1 MKRHSIFTLSMLGL
15 AAPSL
20 VMLTL
25 VGCGSGKGTPT
36 AGGEEKAAATTAQA
50 SATTPADD
58 ENTLTITE
66 ESTPDIVVS
75 GFLEALRSGDKE
87 STSALLT
94 AKALA
99 ETTKHGVTVDP
110 MSSPDSMYEVAA
122 PKFLADNPKGAHV
135 DSIWHEKLADGSDA
149 SYTITWV
156 LRKEVAGWRIAGLAM
171 EILPGEEP
179 RFLNFEDPI
188 DMLKKRDEAIAAAQ
202 SAMVETAQAE
212 MNKGGAAATTAS
224 NTAIEGEEAPEGSE
238 AAPSE
243 GEAESSLESSNSAEV
258 APAAPARPNT
268 NKLRAR

>member
-25 VGCGSGKGTPT
+25 VGCGSGKATPT
-36 AGGEEKAAATTAQA
+36 AGGDEKTATATAKATT
-50 SATTPADD
+50 TPAADD

-156 LRKEVAGWRIAGLAM
+156 LRKEAAGWRIAGLAM

-188 DMLKKRDEAIAAAQ
+188 DMLKKRDEAIAAGQA
-202 SAMVETAQAE
+202 AMAETAKAE
-212 MNKGGAAATTAS
+212 LNKDAAATTAT
-224 NTAIEGEEAPEGSE
+224 NTSLEGEEAQTGSE

-258 APAAPARPNT
+258 APAAPARPST